1 MTDEDF
7 EKVDEDFASE
17 FDFVDSNDGT
27 AKGGGGA
34 AAPTTG
40 DSMGGPQQPKGGSPA
55 VVSLMILISVLGGGY
70 YVYSHFFSK
79 SASTDAVKPPEAPKA
94 ANAGDLPTL
103 PEHGDKTAAAPMI
116 PGAAPTMPGSATP
129 ATQPT
134 SMPPLPTAP
143 TSKEA
148 AANSA
153 AEALNTKPGN
163 DLTSALPP
171 ANPSGD
177 KSFEQMQKE
186 IHGAQTPQ
194 QAHQVQQAQQ
204 QQPVVPPEVK
214 NALQTISEEMTM
226 NVNNIR
232 QLENTISNMAITLD
246 HLNKT
251 ITAMD
256 NRVLSLTETVDGLS
270 LDLANVKKVMID
282 QDLDLTLPGNIKSSS
297 SRKQTQTISNTD
309 ANYSVH
315 AIIPGRAWLKSNGGQ
330 IITVTEGDKVGDYG
344 TVAVIDASNGLV
356 RTSSGII
363 IR

>member
-17 FDFVDSNDGT
+17 FDFVDSHDGT
-27 AKGGGGA
+27 AQGGGA
-34 AAPTTG
+34 SSGSPE
-40 DSMGGPQQPKGGSPA
+40 SMGGPQQPKGSPA
-55 VVSLMILISVLGGGY
+55 IVSLMVLISVLGGGY
-70 YVYSHFFSK
+70 YIYSHFFSK
-79 SASTDAVKPPEAPKA
+79 SSSTETTKPPEAPKT

-103 PEHGDKTAAAPMI
+103 PEHGDKTAAAPAIPGTTPAI
-116 PGAAPTMPGSATP
+116 PGAATPGTAATN
-129 ATQPT
+129 
-134 SMPPLPTAP
+134 MPPLPGT

-148 AANSA
+148 AAQSA
-153 AEALNTKPGN
+153 AEALNPKTGQ

-171 ANPSGD
+171 SSPSGD

-186 IHGAQTPQ
+186 IHNSQPAQQ
-194 QAHQVQQAQQ
+194 QAQ

-232 QLENTISNMAITLD
+232 QLESTISNMAITLD

-256 NRVLSLTETVDGLS
+256 HRVLSLTETVDGLS
-270 LDLANVKKVMID
+270 QDLSNVKKVMID
-282 QDLDLTLPGNIKSSS
+282 QDLDLTMPGNIKSSS
-297 SRKQTQTISNTD
+297 SRKQMQTISNTD